1 MAGGAAAANSARQRK
16 SYNGGKSKS
25 TYNLNASDKERRK
38 SGGRG
43 QANLSSIPLSNSAT
57 RLHDSMPTLLENKKG
72 SSGKDNNMPTLLDES
87 MRSNRSNPE
96 IYLNGSKNSRTR
108 GGDIELR
115 HRNNNNN
122 LQNHQSS
129 EQSSSMGLQNSYTV
143 GTQDQKSPPSRLK
156 AKDSFNENDTNNNMN
171 NNNNNTLSTSA
182 ANNTTPPPHQHH
194 KYLPIFLYP
203 VNDARRFMGRII
215 NDERVQ
221 STVLLLIV
229 INALMMG
236 VATFPAIK
244 ANPDIMS
251 KFELADQI
259 FLIIFTIESGMQLL
273 YHGWTLFK
281 DGFLVFDLLIVVMS
295 WSLEGAQVFRAF
307 RIFRALRLITRVD
320 TLRNLVLALFS
331 VVPKMTAIIMLL
343 ALIFYIFAVMFTQMF
358 KGMYEAGEVSD
369 PFFDSLPDSFFTLFQ
384 MMTLDNWADIC
395 FEIQIVYPWAW
406 VPFVC
411 FIIITGFVVVNL
423 IIAVICDAVH
433 VLGNSDKANLE
444 GYSEDNYPANNV
456 EGETRQWLKGQS
468 GDALD
473 TNSFGASEGNGQ
485 PCTMEQRL
493 HELELQLDEIMI
505 VNEQMR
511 KTIEVLSKHLQVSE
525 SVSRTDTTTPT
536 KSDWAKDP
544 LGIGLVLDIIKSG
557 STPNTDKR

>member
-25 TYNLNASDKERRK
+25 AYNLNASDKERRK

-43 QANLSSIPLSNSAT
+43 QENLTSSDSSIPLSNSAT
-57 RLHDSMPTLLENKKG
+57 RLHDSMPTLLDNIKG
-72 SSGKDNNMPTLLDES
+72 SGRDNNMPTLLDES
-87 MRSNRSNPE
+87 MRSNP
-96 IYLNGSKNSRTR
+96 GSKNSRTR

-129 EQSSSMGLQNSYTV
+129 EQSSSMVLQSSHTV

-156 AKDSFNENDTNNNMN
+156 AKDSFNENDTTSMN
-171 NNNNNTLSTSA
+171 NNNNNTSSTSA

-194 KYLPIFLYP
+194 RYLPTFLYP

-221 STVLLLIV
+221 NTVLLLIV

-485 PCTMEQRL
+485 PYTMEQRL

-511 KTIEVLSKHLQVSE
+511 KTIEVLTKQLQICTDSE
-525 SVSRTDTTTPT
+525 SRTDMTTPT
-536 KSDWAKDP
+536 KSDWGKDP

-557 STPNTDKR
+557 STPTRTPNDK

>member
-16 SYNGGKSKS
+16 SHGKSKS

-38 SGGRG
+38 SGSRG
-43 QANLSSIPLSNSAT
+43 QANLSSSDSSIPLSNSAT
-57 RLHDSMPTLLENKKG
+57 RLHDSMPTLLDNKD
-72 SSGKDNNMPTLLDES
+72 SGKGNNNMPTLLDES
-87 MRSNRSNPE
+87 IDSSPE

-115 HRNNNNN
+115 HRNNNNVH
-122 LQNHQSS
+122 NHHSS
-129 EQSSSMGLQNSYTV
+129 EQSSSMGLQNSSYTV

-156 AKDSFNENDTNNNMN
+156 AKDSFNENDTTNMN
-171 NNNNNTLSTSA
+171 NNALSTSA

-194 KYLPIFLYP
+194 RYLPTFLYP

-215 NDERVQ
+215 NDDRVQ
-221 STVLLLIV
+221 NTVLLLIV
-229 INALMMG
+229 INALMLG

-244 ANPDIMS
+244 ANP
-251 KFELADQI
+251 KVEEAFELADQI

-331 VVPKMTAIIMLL
+331 VIPKMTAIIMLL

-406 VPFVC
+406 VPFVF

-444 GYSEDNYPANNV
+444 GYSEDKYPANNV
-456 EGETRQWLKGQS
+456 EGEARQWYKGQS
-468 GDALD
+468 GDAME
-473 TNSFGASEGNGQ
+473 TNSFEASEGNGQ
-485 PCTMEQRL
+485 PYTMEQRL
-493 HELELQLDEIMI
+493 QELELQLDEIMT

-511 KTIEVLSKHLQVSE
+511 KTIEVLTKQLAASE
-525 SVSRTDTTTPT
+525 SRTDMTTPT
-536 KSDWAKDP
+536 KSDWGKDP
-544 LGIGLVLDIIKSG
+544 LGIGHVLDFIKSG